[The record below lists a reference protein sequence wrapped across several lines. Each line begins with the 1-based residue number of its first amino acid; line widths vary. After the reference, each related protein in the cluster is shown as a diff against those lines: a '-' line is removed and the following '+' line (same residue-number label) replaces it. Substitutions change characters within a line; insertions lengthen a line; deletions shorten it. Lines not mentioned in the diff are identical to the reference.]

1 MTIQQDTIAIGADRL
16 APLDR
21 VVDII
26 VGVALVGEL
35 LVVIANVV
43 GRVFID
49 IPLLWADEVSG
60 FALSIIAFLG
70 GAIAYR
76 REQHVLVRTLVDMLP
91 TRPRAASYALVDWL
105 VLEIALVTGY
115 QSLALLAFR
124 WDQVTPILGI
134 SATWIAVPLTV
145 SMLVLAV
152 YAVARLLGQPRRAVI
167 ASVFL
172 LVETTLVFVAFR
184 HATDL

>member
-1 MTIQQDTIAIGADRL
+1 MTTLHDPIAVRADRQ
-16 APLDR
+16 APLDAI
-21 VVDII
+21 VDVI

-35 LVVIANVV
+35 LVVIANVL
-43 GRVFID
+43 GRVFFD
-49 IPLLWADEVSG
+49 TPLLWADEVSG
-60 FALSIIAFLG
+60 FALSMIAFLG

-76 REQHVLVRTLVDMLP
+76 REQHVLVRTLVDML
-91 TRPRAASYALVDWL
+91 RPPSRAASYALVDWL
-105 VLEIALVTGY
+105 VLAIAFVTGY
-115 QSLALLAFR
+115 QSLALLSFR

-152 YAVARLLGQPRRAVI
+152 YAVARLLRQPRMAVI
-167 ASVFL
+167 ASGAL
-172 LVETTLVFVAFR
+172 LVAATVLVVVFR